1 METQIFP
8 LLALADVDGLSY
20 RGFIT
25 IKGQELPFEIQ
36 LENVKTLKNAKLHG
50 SPELKRLLFGH
61 EKALKQRLE
70 QCSSLTEFFVDLKD
84 LLERIITKEKREPMP
99 DESYYSKLLSELD
112 TVGWDKLES
121 IDPSL
126 KSLTLILNDSSGRKH
141 KIYISLSFSYPQTP
155 LTVQIDLPSSAS
167 KMSNPTINFND
178 IISFYSKEVE
188 KFQEVWSML
197 DDIDAN
203 TWVLEP
209 DKPKRSDMSRRI
221 ALGNHCSLFIKLDE
235 FNPKKLCD
243 YTLFGAESFITP
255 LRTNIAKNFNN
266 WDLLL
271 SIRQNLEKILEINF
285 PSPEESSDFNVA
297 CGICY
302 AYRLDDVIPDQT
314 CSNAKCGQP
323 FHQVCLYEWLRAIPS
338 TTQTFNRL
346 RGDCPYCNDSFNNFK
361 SFVMASDRSDN
372 ESDADAFVDA
382 SDTFVEDVEGK
393 PTSYRYSTAILSSLA
408 RNAGGIVSMFSSSS
422 DNKELTSQNN
432 SRDIPKDEFSAVPE
446 ISITDMSNG
455 DGDDEYNDKQLIE
468 SDDASSVNTDIPQ
481 NDNKDSIT
489 NNSSDNNEPIDVTV
503 YVKDLDTG
511 KNIPASYLEEEIKKS
526 NNGNIDPLSFHI
538 LKRSGSL
545 NEYQYEH
552 KRKDDSDDEGGKRNN
567 APVFGTETP
576 GSDFGRAQPRYIK
589 VKTRHKHFKEF
600 DKLFLAQELCLATQN
615 ETSGAIWTMK
625 FSKDGKFL
633 ATGGQDTVV
642 RVWAVISSDEEREH
656 FLEGNGTSVYEGSK
670 GSKLGAPVFRD
681 KPLYEYLG
689 HTADVLDLS
698 WSKNDFLLSSSMD
711 KTVRLWHITRKEC
724 LCCFQHT
731 DFVTAIAFHPK
742 DDRFFL
748 SGSLDC
754 KLRLWN
760 IPEKRVAHWN
770 EVPNQQLIT
779 AVGFTLDG
787 KMSVAG
793 SFSGLCLFYETDGLK
808 YNTQIHV
815 KSSRG
820 KNSQGKKITGI
831 EAMPG
836 TKPGQDKLLISSN
849 DSRIRLYNMR
859 DKSLECKYKGYENT
873 CSQIRATFSDDG
885 RYIISGSEDRHV
897 YILNANQSQL
907 NAQYGN
913 SGGNNWLK
921 KDKIGY
927 ESFEAHSAIVTV
939 AIFAPTRTKQLIAL
953 YCAYYYS
960 RDNDSH
966 SVRSTRSWNSNIG
979 NSLGNFFSKPKQNK
993 SSVWNSGRRKSDASM
1008 HSVASSVM
1016 SDDID
1021 NDGNKFEENYS
1032 K

>member
-1 METQIFP
+1 
-8 LLALADVDGLSY
+8 
-20 RGFIT
+20 
-25 IKGQELPFEIQ
+25 
-36 LENVKTLKNAKLHG
+36 
-50 SPELKRLLFGH
+50 
-61 EKALKQRLE
+61 
-70 QCSSLTEFFVDLKD
+70 
-84 LLERIITKEKREPMP
+84 
-99 DESYYSKLLSELD
+99 
-112 TVGWDKLES
+112 
-121 IDPSL
+121 
-126 KSLTLILNDSSGRKH
+126 
-141 KIYISLSFSYPQTP
+141 
-155 LTVQIDLPSSAS
+155 
-167 KMSNPTINFND
+167 
-178 IISFYSKEVE
+178 
-188 KFQEVWSML
+188 
-197 DDIDAN
+197 
-203 TWVLEP
+203 
-209 DKPKRSDMSRRI
+209 
-221 ALGNHCSLFIKLDE
+221 
-235 FNPKKLCD
+235 
-243 YTLFGAESFITP
+243 
-255 LRTNIAKNFNN
+255 
-266 WDLLL
+266 
-271 SIRQNLEKILEINF
+271 
-285 PSPEESSDFNVA
+285 
-297 CGICY
+297 
-302 AYRLDDVIPDQT
+302 
-314 CSNAKCGQP
+314 
-323 FHQVCLYEWLRAIPS
+323 
-338 TTQTFNRL
+338 
-346 RGDCPYCNDSFNNFK
+346 
-361 SFVMASDRSDN
+361 MASDRSDN

-552 KRKDDSDDEGGKRNN
+552 KRKDDSDDEGGKSGKYQDVRSYNKRSKFLNRIKKRTSSNAGKDEDDIIEEEEEGVTGNN

-615 ETSGAIWTMK
+615 ETSGAIWTME

-779 AVGFTLDG
+779 AVGFTLDVLVG
-787 KMSVAG
+787 KILKGRKLPESK
-793 SFSGLCLFYETDGLK
+793 LCQEP
-808 YNTQIHV
+808 NRV
-815 KSSRG
+815 KI
-820 KNSQGKKITGI
+820 N
-831 EAMPG
+831 
-836 TKPGQDKLLISSN
+836 
-849 DSRIRLYNMR
+849 
-859 DKSLECKYKGYENT
+859 C
-873 CSQIRATFSDDG
+873 
-885 RYIISGSEDRHV
+885 
-897 YILNANQSQL
+897 
-907 NAQYGN
+907 
-913 SGGNNWLK
+913 
-921 KDKIGY
+921 
-927 ESFEAHSAIVTV
+927 
-939 AIFAPTRTKQLIAL
+939 
-953 YCAYYYS
+953 
-960 RDNDSH
+960 
-966 SVRSTRSWNSNIG
+966 
-979 NSLGNFFSKPKQNK
+979 
-993 SSVWNSGRRKSDASM
+993 
-1008 HSVASSVM
+1008 
-1016 SDDID
+1016 
-1021 NDGNKFEENYS
+1021 
-1032 K
+1032 